1 MHKSSLP
8 ISQYYSETYHLWILK
23 KNTALTGAIVVRIN
37 KRISLAN
44 IPLNDFRES
53 ASF

>member
-1 MHKSSLP
+1 MN
-8 ISQYYSETYHLWILK
+8 IK
-23 KNTALTGAIVVRIN
+23 KNTGLTGTIVVRIN
-37 KRISLAN
+37 KGISLAN